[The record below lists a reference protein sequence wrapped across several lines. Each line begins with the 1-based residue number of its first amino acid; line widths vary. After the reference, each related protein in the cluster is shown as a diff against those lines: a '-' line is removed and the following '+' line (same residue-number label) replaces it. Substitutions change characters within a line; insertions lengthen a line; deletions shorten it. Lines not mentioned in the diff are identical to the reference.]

1 MIVASSPWVSV
12 GLSYAIVLGSI
23 ALLALRSRQRGDRL
37 AARIPAEQR
46 RWMTDGTDGANGA
59 GGSEPVEGRS

>member
-1 MIVASSPWVSV
+1 MIVASNPWVSV

-37 AARIPAEQR
+37 AASIPPERR
-46 RWMTDGTDGANGA
+46 RWMTDDSGASTGDGD
-59 GGSEPVEGRS
+59 RS